1 MWDMKNLMIKNYD
14 FDRVMLFV
22 DWVLLKSVDFT
33 CVLLD
38 WCVVNRCVLMC
49 YLLIKYDVFGWVRES
64 VWFMRVLRVFWKAI
78 LIILLMLK
86 VVRMLIFQCFVELI
100 TELENGDLDVKTS
113 DMPFP
118 VIKHLF

>member
-64 VWFMRVLRVFWKAI
+64 VWFIRVLRVFWKAI

-100 TELENGDLDVKTS
+100 TELKMV
-113 DMPFP
+113 
-118 VIKHLF
+118 V